1 MSMEVLL
8 MSDVAELGSE
18 GTVVNVADGYA
29 RNYLFPKKLGAPVT
43 DGMRRKLVKLQKE
56 RETARTKD
64 LESARQKAA
73 SLAAVSVT
81 LTVKVSKEEK
91 LYGAIHE
98 ANILDALK
106 SQGIELAKGCIEMKE
121 PIKELGVF
129 DVKIK
134 IHPEV
139 DATIKVWVVQE

>member
-8 MSDVAELGSE
+8 MSDVADLGSE
-18 GTVVNVADGYA
+18 GAVVNVSDGYA
-29 RNYLFPKKLGAPVT
+29 RNFLFPKKLGAPVS
-43 DGMRRKLVKLQKE
+43 DGMRRRLVKLQKE
-56 RETARTKD
+56 RETAKTKD

-73 SLAAVSVT
+73 SLSSVSVT